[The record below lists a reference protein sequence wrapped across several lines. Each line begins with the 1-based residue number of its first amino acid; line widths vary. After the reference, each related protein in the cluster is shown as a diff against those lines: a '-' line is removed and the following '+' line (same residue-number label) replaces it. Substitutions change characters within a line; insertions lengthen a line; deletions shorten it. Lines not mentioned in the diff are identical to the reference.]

1 MEQKIYEKG
10 VSGDAC
16 NRGRSIV
23 TLLDGQPQ
31 YKNQN
36 CTKLTSVSLPRNEIV
51 IGEGVS

>member
-31 YKNQN
+31 YRHCKQ
-36 CTKLTSVSLPRNEIV
+36 SLV
-51 IGEGVS
+51 ILGMVI